1 MKFNKRIDFEVS
13 EGSGYIEYTSREET
27 GKEATFDIVVEEVY
41 SFYSED
47 DVIAYVERNIYK
59 YI

>member
-1 MKFNKRIDFEVS
+1 MRKIEFEVT
-13 EGSGYIEYTSREET
+13 EGSGYIEYISRDET
-27 GKEATFDIVVEEVY
+27 GKNDTFDIIVEEVY

>member
-1 MKFNKRIDFEVS
+1 MKVNKRIDFEVS

>member
-1 MKFNKRIDFEVS
+1 MKRIEFETDR
-13 EGSGYIEYTSREET
+13 GSGYIEYTRRDDT
-27 GKEATFDIVVEEVY
+27 FRNDTFDVIVEEVY

-47 DVIAYVERNIYK
+47 DVISDIENNIYK

>member
-1 MKFNKRIDFEVS
+1 MKRIDFEVH
-13 EGSGYIEYTSREET
+13 EGSGYIEYTRRDDT
-27 GKEATFDIVVEEVY
+27 CRNDTFDIVVEEVY

>member
-1 MKFNKRIDFEVS
+1 MKRIEFETDM
-13 EGSGYIEYTSREET
+13 GSGYIEYTRCDDAFVNDT
-27 GKEATFDIVVEEVY
+27 VDVIVEEVY

-47 DVIAYVERNIYK
+47 DVVSDIEKNIYK

>member
-1 MKFNKRIDFEVS
+1 MKRIEFET
-13 EGSGYIEYTSREET
+13 ELGSGYIEYTHRDDT
-27 GKEATFDIVVEEVY
+27 FKNDTFDIIVEEVY

-47 DVIAYVERNIYK
+47 DVIHDIEKNIYK

>member
-1 MKFNKRIDFEVS
+1 MKKILFETDM
-13 EGSGYIEYTSREET
+13 GSGYIEYTHRDST
-27 GKEATFDIVVEEVY
+27 FKNDTFDIIVEEVY

-47 DVIAYVERNIYK
+47 DVIADIEINIYK